1 MPKAE
6 RLSYDHSFLYR
17 FQGTITEATPAGNGR
32 LNVVLD
38 RTAMYPT
45 SGGQPFDTGKL
56 RAGKRDYRVLEVVD
70 READEAVIHVVE
82 GRSELAA
89 GMQVTGEIDEPR
101 RRDHMQQHSGQ
112 HVLSAAFIE
121 LFGFPTLSFH
131 LGDE

>member
-1 MPKAE
+1 MDKTQ
-6 RLSYDHSFLYR
+6 RLYYEDSFLYR
-17 FQGTITEATPAGNGR
+17 FDAVVTDAAPGADNR

-56 RAGKRDYRVLEVVD
+56 RAGERDYRVLEVVD

-112 HVLSAAFIE
+112 HVLSA
-121 LFGFPTLSFH
+121 
-131 LGDE
+131 